1 MNVGCYIS
9 ARPPPR
15 AQRGDGVGPSRL
27 KGKVDFKA
35 DLLLLVKTVLASISR
50 QQDYCARENDAVDG
64 SGTIDLKLSNKDF
77 YMLRT
82 VIGSTTSELLP
93 A

>member
-1 MNVGCYIS
+1 M
-9 ARPPPR
+9 
-15 AQRGDGVGPSRL
+15 
-27 KGKVDFKA
+27 DFNA
-35 DLLLLVKTVLASISR
+35 DLLLFVKTVLASISC

-64 SGTIDLKLSNKDF
+64 SVTFDLKLSNKDF